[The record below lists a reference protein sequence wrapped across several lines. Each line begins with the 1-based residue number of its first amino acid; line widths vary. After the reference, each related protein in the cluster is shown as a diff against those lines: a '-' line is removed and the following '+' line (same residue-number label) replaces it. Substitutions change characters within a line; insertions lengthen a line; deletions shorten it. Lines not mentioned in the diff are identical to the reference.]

1 MELKA
6 SSSSTRTAIH
16 RREWRWVAAISF
28 FILAFTCLPYLLG
41 WGVAAASDTGL
52 TFGGF
57 VIGVEDGNSYLAKMA
72 QGARG
77 HWLFHIVYTS
87 ESHDG
92 ALLLLFYI
100 LLGKLAALLPG
111 AGADLPLRLIWAY
124 HLARL
129 VCGAGLLAMIY
140 RFVAE
145 FLPTVGLRRLAWLM
159 IALGGGL
166 GWLLLALDMGDW
178 LGSPPLDLILPEGFT
193 FLTIFLLPHIA
204 LGRTLLLGGV
214 LIWLEGAKKLASSE
228 SRKRRTALWAGVLWL
243 GMGMIVP
250 FYPLVAGMVVGG
262 TLLAWGL
269 LGRRFPG
276 REVTFS
282 LLAGVILSPVV
293 LYSAWVFTTN
303 PVMAGWAKQNLILSP
318 PLPHY
323 LVAYLL
329 PALLAAAG
337 VLWVWRERPD
347 KKYWLLVAWLLVV
360 PPLLYAPFNFQ
371 RRLIEGYQVPLCTL
385 AALGAGRVIWPRLRS
400 RFPRPRLL
408 AAALLLFLFPS
419 SLMLVAGSSL
429 AATAAQAPIYHSS
442 PELGVAAWLADHASE
457 GDLLLSGYSAGNFMP
472 AWAPVRVYYGHGSE
486 TVDLRIKEENVLQF
500 YAAETDDEWRRSFLR
515 INEIDYVLHGP
526 GETALGAFQPEGRPY
541 LQCLYEQDGW
551 ALYKVKE

>member
-1 MELKA
+1 MELEA

-16 RREWRWVAAISF
+16 RREWRWVATVSF
-28 FILAFTCLPYLLG
+28 CILAFTCLPYLLG
-41 WGVAAASDTGL
+41 WGVAAGSDTGL

-87 ESHDG
+87 EPHDG

-111 AGADLPLRLIWAY
+111 AGADLPLRLIWTY

-129 VCGAGLLAMIY
+129 VCGAGLLAMVY

-166 GWLLLALDMGDW
+166 GWLLLALNMGDW
-178 LGSPPLDLILPEGFT
+178 LGSPPLDLILPEGFL

-204 LGRTLLLGGV
+204 LGRTLLLGGG

-228 SRKRRTALWAGVLWL
+228 LRKQRAALWAGVLWL
-243 GMGMIVP
+243 TMGLIVP

-262 TLLAWGL
+262 TLLAWCL
-269 LGRRFPG
+269 LERRFPG
-276 REVTFS
+276 REVAFS
-282 LLAGVILSPVV
+282 LLAGMILSPVV

-303 PVMAGWAKQNLILSP
+303 SVMAGWAGQNLILSP
-318 PLPHY
+318 PPPHY
-323 LVAYLL
+323 VAAYLL

-337 VLWVWRERPD
+337 VLWVWRAAGGWQLAGCDGRTSP
-347 KKYWLLVAWLLVV
+347 YLPYSAR
-360 PPLLYAPFNFQ
+360 AGG
-371 RRLIEGYQVPLCTL
+371 RRL
-385 AALGAGRVIWPRLRS
+385 AG
-400 RFPRPRLL
+400 
-408 AAALLLFLFPS
+408 
-419 SLMLVAGSSL
+419 
-429 AATAAQAPIYHSS
+429 
-442 PELGVAAWLADHASE
+442 
-457 GDLLLSGYSAGNFMP
+457 
-472 AWAPVRVYYGHGSE
+472 
-486 TVDLRIKEENVLQF
+486 
-500 YAAETDDEWRRSFLR
+500 
-515 INEIDYVLHGP
+515 
-526 GETALGAFQPEGRPY
+526 
-541 LQCLYEQDGW
+541 
-551 ALYKVKE
+551 